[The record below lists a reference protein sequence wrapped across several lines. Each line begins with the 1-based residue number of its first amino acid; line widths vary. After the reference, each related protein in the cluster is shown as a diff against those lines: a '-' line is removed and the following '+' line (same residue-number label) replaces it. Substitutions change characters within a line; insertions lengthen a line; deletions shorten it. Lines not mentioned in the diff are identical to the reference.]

1 MITAVFQ
8 WHIDLNNAS
17 STYEKAKWLF
27 FPPPLIAEAL
37 SVWSNSTCRF
47 DHSLKHVQ

>member
-1 MITAVFQ
+1 MKRLI
-8 WHIDLNNAS
+8 I
-17 STYEKAKWLF
+17 F
-27 FPPPLIAEAL
+27 FPPLIAEAL